1 LKNGANNSGRSW
13 LGGVEESEAAGEAAR
28 AAYYDTLGRTCDA
41 SRTLLDEFGETL
53 RRSRGVAPIDRRPTD
68 REVALQ
74 LRLMVATFAEVAD
87 AFDPPAPRDPDE
99 ITTTTKRIKRRGDS
113 QPGQK

>member
-1 LKNGANNSGRSW
+1 
-13 LGGVEESEAAGEAAR
+13 
-28 AAYYDTLGRTCDA
+28 
-41 SRTLLDEFGETL
+41 
-53 RRSRGVAPIDRRPTD
+53 
-68 REVALQ
+68 
-74 LRLMVATFAEVAD
+74 MVATFAEVAD